1 MSTLDK
7 QQAHGPASTSETRD
21 ILLTDLLVWEGALKN
36 ARLRALFGLS
46 TVRASQWLRAFRD
59 NHKAWLE
66 WDTLRRCF
74 VATKAVYAREGG
86 ALSGEAQ
93 QVASLARYLS
103 STRVENISVD
113 ANNGASGG
121 QAIWSAFPDLAVP
134 VPAVFAA
141 LHDAI
146 RRSLVV
152 EITYRSMRN
161 PAPHG
166 RIISPH
172 SLVRVGRRW
181 HVRAYSDNDSGY
193 SDYALSRIEKLKVT
207 QASQVHGRRDD
218 VAWMTFVPV
227 RLVAH
232 PNLTEAQKGLI
243 SFEYF
248 AGTAARVTRCRAALV
263 NYFVQDVH
271 AAIDTRKQ
279 VPPEFQLAVEN
290 TKEVS
295 RWLFPT

>member
-1 MSTLDK
+1 MSFLDK
-7 QQAHGPASTSETRD
+7 QQAHGPASTSDARD

-66 WDTLRRCF
+66 WDALQKCF
-74 VATKAVYAREGG
+74 IATKAVYSHAGG
-86 ALSGEAQ
+86 ALVGEAQ
-93 QVASLARYLS
+93 HAASLARYLS
-103 STRVENISVD
+103 STRVENISVA

-152 EITYRSMRN
+152 EMTYRSMRN
-161 PAPHG
+161 PAPHQ

-181 HVRAYSDNDSGY
+181 HVRAYSDHDSGY
-193 SDYALSRIEKLKVT
+193 RDYALSRIEKLKVT
-207 QASQVHGRRDD
+207 QASQLHGRLDD
-218 VAWMTFVPV
+218 VAWMTLVPV

-232 PNLTEAQKGLI
+232 PELTEAQKSLI

-263 NYFVQDVH
+263 NYFLQDVH
-271 AAIDTRKQ
+271 AAIDPPTQ
-279 VPPEFQLAVEN
+279 ASPEFQLAVVN
-290 TKEVS
+290 TNEVS
-295 RWLFPT
+295 QWLFPS